1 MDDLNPYLELALE
14 AAEQASAFIRQE
26 SEKTLE
32 VGYKGDTDLVTH
44 VDLGS
49 EKIIKELLKSKF
61 PEHQIL
67 AEEGGAEQGKSEFLW
82 VIDPLDGT
90 TNFVHGYPFYAV
102 SIALYRENLPLV
114 GVVSHIT
121 SKEVYTATSG
131 GGAFCNGKALKVSKT
146 KDLGKSLLAT
156 GFPYTHDELWSR
168 NIEHFK
174 LLTDRT
180 QGVRRA
186 GAAALDFCHV
196 ARGWLDGFW
205 ELELGAWDM
214 AAGVLIVEEAGGQV
228 SKLNN
233 DPFNLME
240 REVVASNGLIHQP
253 LLEHL
258 NREGDSPENRQKAL

>member
-14 AAEQASAFIRQE
+14 AAEKASAFIRQE

-67 AEEGGAEQGKSEFLW
+67 AEEGGAEQGKSEYLW

-131 GGAFCNGKALKVSKT
+131 GGAFCNGKAMKVSKT
-146 KDLGKSLLAT
+146 EDLGKSMC
-156 GFPYTHDELWSR
+156 PYYGNWIDLFQ
-168 NIEHFK
+168 I
-174 LLTDRT
+174 
-180 QGVRRA
+180 
-186 GAAALDFCHV
+186 
-196 ARGWLDGFW
+196 
-205 ELELGAWDM
+205 
-214 AAGVLIVEEAGGQV
+214 
-228 SKLNN
+228 
-233 DPFNLME
+233 
-240 REVVASNGLIHQP
+240 
-253 LLEHL
+253 
-258 NREGDSPENRQKAL
+258 